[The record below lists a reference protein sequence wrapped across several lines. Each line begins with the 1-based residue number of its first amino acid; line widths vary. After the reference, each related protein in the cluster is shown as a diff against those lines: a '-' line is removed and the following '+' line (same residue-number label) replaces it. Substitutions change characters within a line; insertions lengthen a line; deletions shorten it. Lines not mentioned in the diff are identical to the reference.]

1 MSKYI
6 LSPQASE
13 RLKQISKYTL
23 ENFGENRRK
32 KYLTMLRNAMRE
44 AAKNPE
50 KGKDRSEI
58 KKGYYSVRAEKH
70 NIYYRIRETHIEI
83 IDVLHQSMEPG
94 LHIISG
100 APGKQE
106 ADDGENSGIAHKEL

>member
-6 LSPQASE
+6 LSHQASK
-13 RLKQISKYTL
+13 RLKQISKYTF
-23 ENFGENRRK
+23 ENFGENQRK

-50 KGKDRSEI
+50 QR
-58 KKGYYSVRAEKH
+58 
-70 NIYYRIRETHIEI
+70 
-83 IDVLHQSMEPG
+83 

-100 APGKQE
+100 AAGKQE
-106 ADDGENSGIAHKEL
+106 AGDGENSGITDKEL

>member
-32 KYLTMLRNAMRE
+32 KYLTMQ
-44 AAKNPE
+44 
-50 KGKDRSEI
+50 GKDRSEI

-83 IDVLHQSMEPG
+83 IDVLHQSMESG

>member
-13 RLKQISKYTL
+13 RLKQTSKYTL
-23 ENFGENRRK
+23 ENFGENQKK
-32 KYLTMLRNAMRE
+32 KYLTMLRNTMRE

-83 IDVLHQSMEPG
+83 IDVLHQSMEPR
-94 LHIISG
+94 LHI
-100 APGKQE
+100 
-106 ADDGENSGIAHKEL
+106 NRN

>member
-1 MSKYI
+1 MPKYI

-13 RLKQISKYTL
+13 RLKQISKYTP
-23 ENFGENRRK
+23 ENFGENQQK

-50 KGKDRSEI
+50 QGKDRSEI
-58 KKGYYSVRAEKH
+58 KKGYYGVRAEKH
-70 NIYYRIRETHIEI
+70 NSYYRIRETHIEI

-94 LHIISG
+94 LHVISG
-100 APGKQE
+100 ASGKQE
-106 ADDGENSGIAHKEL
+106 ADDGKNSGITHKEL